1 MEQDDND
8 FLSDILGAKV
18 PNTWMAIV
26 LKDVY
31 EFTEEIK
38 NTRGDNIK
46 ERAKRSFYN
55 VQAFLFAK
63 MREKETKEY
72 HEEVK
77 NIVLRRD
84 KDLKMPKSEEKKRQ
98 EEIYYQYWL
107 ERYELLMKYM
117 EKTGLLGVTFE
128 VAR

>member
-1 MEQDDND
+1 MENNESD
-8 FLSDILGAKV
+8 FISDILGAKV

-31 EFTEEIK
+31 EFTEELK
-38 NTRGDNIK
+38 NSRTDNIK

-63 MREKETKEY
+63 MKQNYTEEYELKVKE
-72 HEEVK
+72 
-77 NIVLRRD
+77 IVERRD
-84 KDLKMPKSEEKKRQ
+84 IDLKKPKSKEKARM

-107 ERYELLMKYM
+107 ERYELLMKFM
-117 EKTGLLGVTFE
+117 EKSGMLGVTFE